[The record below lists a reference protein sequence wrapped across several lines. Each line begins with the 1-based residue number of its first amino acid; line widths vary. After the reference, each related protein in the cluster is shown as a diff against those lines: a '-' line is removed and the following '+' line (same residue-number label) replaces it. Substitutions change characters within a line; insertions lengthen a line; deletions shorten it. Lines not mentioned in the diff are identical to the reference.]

1 MLRDSVAH
9 RLRETRSEGEY
20 LFPAYDDYCFSN
32 VQGTAF
38 SVLGESLG
46 RRLPDDALEGVDAD
60 VENVLVVLLDGSATS
75 SGRALIGTT
84 RFSPR

>member
-9 RLRETRSEGEY
+9 RLRETRSEGAY

-46 RRLPDDALEGVDAD
+46 RRLPDDALEESTPTPRTCSSFCSTA
-60 VENVLVVLLDGSATS
+60 SATS